1 VKLLWI
7 ADDYLPRRG
16 GSRVVYHSLCS
27 RIKGDQVRVVT
38 RRVPGDERFDAQNP
52 YRIIRVR
59 TPLLRVFEAFRMRD
73 AGLVLPL
80 LWGAWRAARR
90 ERPDIIHCG
99 EVLASGLAGYLVSR
113 IFSIPFI
120 IWIHDNPLG
129 PVSRLRYRVRKFI
142 CMRVDGI
149 AVTSTFARDE
159 AVRVGIPGEKIALL
173 LPGVD
178 LEVFAPSDSGVML
191 RKRLG
196 IGDKKIL
203 LTIARLL
210 PFKGQ
215 DRVIR
220 VLPQLVRLHPDLVY
234 LVGGDGPDR
243 GRLDHLAQ
251 TTGVSD
257 RVIFSG
263 FIPQDEI
270 PRYYNACDL
279 FIMLNREEHG
289 VSWEGCG
296 LVFLEAGACGKA
308 VIGGK
313 SGGVGESVIDGKTGI
328 LVYPENDEEIIRA
341 IDLLM
346 RDSRLR
352 ERMGKAAMEH
362 VRSKYRWEESAA
374 ATLAFSEKVVRTR
387 HLEERD

>member
-1 VKLLWI
+1 MKLLWLT
-7 ADDYLPRRG
+7 DDYLPRRG

-38 RRVPGDERFDAQNP
+38 RRMPGDERFDAQNP

-59 TPLLRVFEAFRMRD
+59 TPLLSLFEAFRMRD
-73 AGLVLPL
+73 AGMVLPL

-90 ERPDIIHCG
+90 ERPDVIHCG

-113 IFSIPFI
+113 MFSIPFI

-129 PVSRLRYRVRKFI
+129 PASRLRYRVRKFI
-142 CMRVDGI
+142 CMRADGI
-149 AVTSTFARDE
+149 AAASSFARDE
-159 AVRVGIPGEKIALL
+159 AVGVGIPEEKIALI

-178 LEVFAPSDSGVML
+178 LEVFAPSDSGKML

-203 LTIARLL
+203 LTIARLR

-243 GRLDHLAQ
+243 SRLERLAR
-251 TTGVSD
+251 TIGVGD
-257 RVIFSG
+257 RVMFAG

-270 PRYYNACDL
+270 PHYYNACDL

-313 SGGVGESVIDGKTGI
+313 SGGVGESVIDGVTGI
-328 LVYPENDEEIIRA
+328 LVHPENEEEIIGA

-352 ERMGKAAMEH
+352 EKMGKAAMEH
-362 VRSKYRWEESAA
+362 VRSKFRWEESAA
-374 ATLAFSEKVVRTR
+374 AMLAASEKIVRAR
-387 HLEERD
+387 HREERD